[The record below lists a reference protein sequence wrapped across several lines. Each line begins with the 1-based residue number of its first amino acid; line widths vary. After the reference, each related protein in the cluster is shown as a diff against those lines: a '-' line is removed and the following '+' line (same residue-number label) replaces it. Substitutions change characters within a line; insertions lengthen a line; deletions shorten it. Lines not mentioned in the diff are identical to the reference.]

1 MNLKSCFKTFFMVTL
16 MTLTLFTGLVYAENV
31 TSPSAITIA
40 CEPVPFVDQ
49 GLTFISLKDLSDDLS
64 AQYKIDFS
72 ELKTSDKKNYTF
84 KNGLM
89 THLKLPI
96 SRKNGHFGFQ
106 VGSNAEGNLCQV
118 IVQDEKGLFWHQI
131 ALKKQGDGSYKATL
145 FTERTSIKVLPEYY
159 NLILVS
165 RKVPIDSE
173 LKFPLT
179 KLSALGITRTS
190 DMSVNSEIGPSL
202 QSMFKAS
209 SNENTFK
216 LRVVSGYRTVAKQ
229 KSLFN
234 AKMSTL
240 KSRGSKNPY
249 EEAAKTVNP
258 PTQSE
263 HHTGYAVDIL
273 STRVTA
279 LGSFKG
285 SPEAKWLENNSY
297 KYGYV
302 VRYPDGKTNITG
314 ISYEPWHL
322 RYVGKHYAKVLK
334 DNKLTLE
341 EWINKGKKGTLYQ
354 GADGKK
360 HYFVVLSPSLK
371 SEVLNDIIATSEIKK
386 YYISPEWVAYDMV
399 IPK

>member
-1 MNLKSCFKTFFMVTL
+1 MLFKSYFKTFFLVIA
-16 MTLTLFTGLVYAENV
+16 MTLTLFTGLAYAEAV

-40 CEPVPFVDQ
+40 SEPIPFVDQ

-89 THLKLPI
+89 THLQRPL
-96 SRKNGHFGFQ
+96 SRANGHYGFQ

-131 ALKKQGDGSYKATL
+131 ALKKQGDGSYMAIL
-145 FTERTSIKVLPEYY
+145 SNERASIKVLSDYY

-165 RKVPIDSE
+165 RKVPIDGA

-179 KLSALGITRTS
+179 KLSTLGITRTS
-190 DMSVNSEIGPSL
+190 DMSVNSEVAPHL

-209 SNENTFK
+209 SIDNTFE
-216 LRVVSGYRTVAKQ
+216 LRVVSGFRTVAKQ

-234 AKMSTL
+234 AKMATL

-273 STRVTA
+273 STRVTS

-285 SPEAKWLENNSY
+285 SPEAKWLESHAY
-297 KYGYV
+297 QYGFV
-302 VRYPDGKTNITG
+302 VRYPDGKTGITG

-322 RYVGKHYAKVLK
+322 RYVGKTYAKLLK
-334 DNKLTLE
+334 EKKLTLE
-341 EWINKGKKGTLYQ
+341 EWIAKGKQGVLYKGL
-354 GADGKK
+354 DGKD
-360 HYFVVLSPSLK
+360 HYFLVLSTALK
-371 SEVLNDIIATSEIKK
+371 SEVLNDVIATSEIKK

-399 IPK
+399 IPE